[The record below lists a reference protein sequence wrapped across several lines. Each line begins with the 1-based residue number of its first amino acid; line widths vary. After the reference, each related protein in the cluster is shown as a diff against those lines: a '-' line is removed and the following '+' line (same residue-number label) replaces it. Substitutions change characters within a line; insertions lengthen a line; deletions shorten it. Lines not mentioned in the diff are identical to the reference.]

1 MKYQELI
8 KGFKLWK
15 VGFKINMPGYSQ
27 VTDTTVVAKNREMAR
42 RLVMAQFGKKSIIRT
57 ITELK

>member
-15 VGFKINMPGYSQ
+15 VGVKVDMPAYSQ
-27 VTDTTVVAKNREMAR
+27 VIDTTVIAKNREMAR
-42 RLVMAQFGKKSIIRT
+42 RLVLKQFGKKSIIRT
-57 ITELK
+57 ITEIK

>member
-15 VGFKINMPGYSQ
+15 VGVKVNMPAYSQ
-27 VTDTTVVAKNREMAR
+27 VIDTTVIAKNREMAR
-42 RLVMAQFGKKSIIRT
+42 RLVLNQFGKKSIIRT
-57 ITELK
+57 ITEIK

>member
-15 VGFKINMPGYSQ
+15 VGVKVNMPGYSQ
-27 VTDTTVVAKNREMAR
+27 VIDTTVVAKNREMAR
-42 RLVMAQFGKKSIIRT
+42 RLVLAKFGKKSVVRT
-57 ITELK
+57 VTEIK

>member
-15 VGFKINMPGYSQ
+15 VGVKINMPGYSQ
-27 VTDTTVVAKNREMAR
+27 VTDTTVVAKNREIAR
-42 RLVMAQFGKKSIIRT
+42 RLVMAQFGNKSIIRT
-57 ITELK
+57 VTEIK

>member
-15 VGFKINMPGYSQ
+15 VGIKVNMPAYSQ
-27 VTDTTVVAKNREMAR
+27 VIDTTVIAKNREMAR
-42 RLVMAQFGKKSIIRT
+42 RLVLKQFGNKSIIRT
-57 ITELK
+57 ITEIK

>member
-1 MKYQELI
+1 
-8 KGFKLWK
+8 
-15 VGFKINMPGYSQ
+15 MPGYSQ

-57 ITELK
+57 VTEIK

>member
-15 VGFKINMPGYSQ
+15 VGVKVNMPAYSQ
-27 VTDTTVVAKNREMAR
+27 VIDTTVIAKNREMAR
-42 RLVMAQFGKKSIIRT
+42 RLVLKQFGNKSIIRT
-57 ITELK
+57 ITEIK